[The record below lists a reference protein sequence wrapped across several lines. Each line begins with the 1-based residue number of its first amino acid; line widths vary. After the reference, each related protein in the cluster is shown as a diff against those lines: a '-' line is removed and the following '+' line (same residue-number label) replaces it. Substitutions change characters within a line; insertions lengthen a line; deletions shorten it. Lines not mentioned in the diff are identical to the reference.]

1 MYAGHLQHDL
11 LCLYGGK
18 LHGGFVCCIQARKD
32 LVALAQALVVNH
44 LSCTLDK
51 SEPFATIWAS
61 FAMEPFVAMQGRLM
75 KFALCILHLFCA
87 DPPSGSPEPTNADVY
102 WFLNYDGQQLFE
114 RGVRRVFKDAALW
127 WSQEIA
133 DLKKT
138 GGSTR
143 LSQDKLTEL
152 KAILN
157 NDSLDLS
164 MISKASDILKEVRES
179 TRSQLLVTLLRSFSV
194 LRQHTCRLR
203 LRMSKFD
210 SNQNQ

>member
-1 MYAGHLQHDL
+1 VHPSPVLCRSTFWLTRANQCGCL
-11 LCLYGGK
+11 L
-18 LHGGFVCCIQARKD
+18 V
-32 LVALAQALVVNH
+32 
-44 LSCTLDK
+44 
-51 SEPFATIWAS
+51 
-61 FAMEPFVAMQGRLM
+61 
-75 KFALCILHLFCA
+75 
-87 DPPSGSPEPTNADVY
+87 
-102 WFLNYDGQQLFE
+102 LNYDGQQLFE